1 MIETDLFSRRIKPRI
16 LGQRIMHSW
25 AEIFFLDQILY
36 RYRFDSLIELGT
48 AAGGLSLLF
57 GVHALRTGA
66 RAVTFD
72 VRREPL
78 ADAYLKLK
86 PLLPLDFYQLDVLTP
101 HPRALRIIKRFIRRG
116 RTLLYCDAGGGRKD
130 KPRQIRLYAPLLK
143 SGDVIMA
150 HDRGIEIFEEDVA
163 DVVEQC
169 GLKPFHQDE
178 IDQLGGGVLTFVKA

>member
-1 MIETDLFSRRIKPRI
+1 MIETDLFSRKIKPRI
-16 LGQRIMHSW
+16 LGQRIQHSW
-25 AEIFFLDQILY
+25 AEAFFLDQILY
-36 RYRFDSLIELGT
+36 AYRFDSLIELGT
-48 AAGGLSLLF
+48 AAGGLSLMF

-78 ADAYLKLK
+78 ADTYKVLK

-101 HPRALRIIKRFIRRG
+101 HPRALRIIKRYINRG

-143 SGDVIMA
+143 PGDVIMA
-150 HDRGIEIFEEDVA
+150 HDLGIEIQRKDVDDMVEECD
-163 DVVEQC
+163 
-169 GLKPFHQDE
+169 LKPFHQDE
-178 IDQLGGGVLTFVKA
+178 IDKLGGGILSFAKA